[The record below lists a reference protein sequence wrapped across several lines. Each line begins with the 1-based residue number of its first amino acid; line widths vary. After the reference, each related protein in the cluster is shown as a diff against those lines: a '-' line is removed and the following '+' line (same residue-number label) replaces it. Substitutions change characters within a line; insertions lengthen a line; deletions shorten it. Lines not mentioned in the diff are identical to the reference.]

1 MESFS
6 ETHLSSILLDRFDYK
21 SDEVQNTV
29 KELMNLSCEGKE
41 ILKDYFETG
50 VLPPN
55 EKNGLSLQK
64 MREQTS
70 METTDIALIIIYDG
84 IQRKLFSN
92 ETKNPTLS

>member
-41 ILKDYFETG
+41 ILKDYLETG

-70 METTDIALIIIYDG
+70 METTNIALIIIYDG

-92 ETKNPTLS
+92 ETKKPTLS